1 MMLGR
6 QAKEKRVKTGTDE
19 YPDQFRVDFEQFKLR
34 PGVELDVH
42 DDTGQQL
49 EHRAQFVMA
58 YPGKGVLV
66 SIRATDPD
74 KIAMRTGARYQLS
87 GFNGRYDF
95 SFTAEAEKVDA
106 GQFTALF
113 ARPAE
118 VTIRFARKYERIP
131 LALPATVASDAMGD
145 STPVTVRNLSLGGA
159 AVSSIHPLGRPGES
173 LTLQMQVSFDGDNHY
188 LKLFSIIRRS
198 GHSDA
203 SLMFDT
209 GLEFSHPTLTDKLL
223 LHYYL
228 TTVSNDYNVI

>member
-1 MMLGR
+1 M
-6 QAKEKRVKTGTDE
+6 KTVTDDQ
-19 YPDQFRVDFEQFKLR
+19 PDHFRVDFEQFKLR

-42 DDTGQQL
+42 DDSGRQL

-66 SIRATDPD
+66 SIRANDPSR
-74 KIAMRTGARYQLS
+74 IAMRTGARYQLS

-106 GQFTALF
+106 AQFTALF

-118 VTIRFARKYERIP
+118 VTIRFTRKHERIP
-131 LALPATVASDAMGD
+131 LALPATVASDAMGN
-145 STPVTVRNLSLGGA
+145 STPVTIRNLSLGGA
-159 AVSSIHPLGRPGES
+159 AISSIQPLGRPGES
-173 LTLQMQVSFDGDNHY
+173 LTLQMHVTFDGQKHP
-188 LKLFSIIRRS
+188 LKLFSVIRRS

-209 GLEFSHPTLTDKLL
+209 GLEFAHPTLTDKLL

-228 TTVSNDYNVI
+228 STVASDFNVI